1 MMPFVTIYN
10 PREFVYSKSLE
21 FSLQQIYERYCAI
34 VGDRVDEKEFFNTLE
49 AEGLKGYRLHIS
61 PTLCQ
66 IFSDVFLQINDIII
80 YD

>member
-1 MMPFVTIYN
+1 MMHFVTIYN

-49 AEGLKGYRLHIS
+49 AEG
-61 PTLCQ
+61 P
-66 IFSDVFLQINDIII
+66 
-80 YD
+80 